1 MSNPCPIC
9 GRLTDPQYAFCTN
22 CGHLLTA
29 KAAMPSAP
37 VVPAAPAREP
47 ESIESIES
55 PAPRTRRK
63 KNIPGIL
70 ISGGAVLVILC
81 VALAVVL
88 LYLNGF
94 AKPDTPQAVLDRM
107 IDAALD
113 GEYEK
118 MFDCVYEYHYSSEL
132 RQEAAEGLDE
142 IPSDLLRSLGVDKET
157 IKAYLKLRVKAQE
170 EVGPQD
176 NEAIRKTLTENG
188 VTTEPIEE
196 IVRAQVEISIM
207 GMREDDD
214 LFFVKADGRWFL
226 LGSQSALTDPDRDL
240 FE

>member
-37 VVPAAPAREP
+37 DVPVPPARVA
-47 ESIESIES
+47 ESRDTVEK
-55 PAPRTRRK
+55 PAPRKRR
-63 KNIPGIL
+63 KNIPGLL

-94 AKPDTPQAVLDRM
+94 AKPDTPQEVLDHM
-107 IDAALD
+107 IDTILDGDYDEALD
-113 GEYEK
+113 
-118 MFDCVYEYHYSSEL
+118 CIYEYHYSPAL
-132 RQEAAEGLDE
+132 RQEASQDLGQIPAGLLKSYG
-142 IPSDLLRSLGVDKET
+142 IDKET
-157 IKAYLKLRVKAQE
+157 IKAYLKIRVKSEE

-196 IVRAQVEISIM
+196 IARAQVEISVL
-207 GMREDDD
+207 GMSEDVD
-214 LFFVKADGRWFL
+214 LFFIKADGRWFL
-226 LGSQSALTDPDRDL
+226 LSSESPLTDTGQNL